1 VASASAALTCCDE
14 TNRSGFETLVVT
26 HRALREQVAADQLL
40 LEGEPQRVDEARRVL
55 NTKIATLEKELTKVR
70 AANNKVT
77 AAPAA
82 APATRKRA
90 GRPSGSTNPVP
101 EDSDESPAKMPK
113 VSEAK
118 LGFASDSEK
127 TRLLELQLATAT
139 ESLARATAQHSEA
152 NQQQQQELSLLK
164 GQNATLNAQLVD
176 FLKSATSSHIAQQGV
191 AHTNTIQIATLL
203 QNGLLAMGGKGPGS
217 S

>member
-1 VASASAALTCCDE
+1 MGVLLRASASAALTCCNE

-55 NTKIATLEKELTKVR
+55 NNRIATLERELKAALK

-82 APATRKRA
+82 APAAKKRA

-101 EDSDESPAKMPK
+101 EESDESPAKRHK

-118 LGFASDSEK
+118 LGSASDSEK

-139 ESLARATAQHSEA
+139 ESLARSAAQRGQPAATTGAIFAQRPQRCSQCQA
-152 NQQQQQELSLLK
+152 RRYS
-164 GQNATLNAQLVD
+164 
-176 FLKSATSSHIAQQGV
+176 
-191 AHTNTIQIATLL
+191 
-203 QNGLLAMGGKGPGS
+203 
-217 S
+217 